1 MTIDRVSSGLMYGPP
16 PALNLVVIRST
27 DIEWARQ
34 FYQRMGLLIRRD
46 AHDSGPAHYVSVVCG
61 LVFEIYPLAPGQ
73 PPTTGTRLGFQV
85 DAVDD
90 LVAGLVEAGG
100 SVVVAPRDVPG
111 GRHAVIADLD
121 GHRVELFTPTGGHEV
136 GGYLPEREVPGAG

>member
-1 MTIDRVSSGLMYGPP
+1 MYAAP

-27 DIEWARQ
+27 DIERARQ
-34 FYQRMGLLIRRD
+34 FYLAMGLSMSRD

-85 DAVDD
+85 DSVDGVVPA
-90 LVAGLVEAGG
+90 LIAAGG
-100 SVVVAPRDVPG
+100 GVVVAPRDVAG
-111 GRHAVIADLD
+111 GRHAVVTDLD

-136 GGYLPEREVPGAG
+136 AGYLPEREAPGAG